1 MDIQGCY
8 MSRSVEISAAVE
20 PVQHY
25 PHYPHH
31 YPPDL
36 FVAGEQPLRLLG
48 SGLLLAVL
56 GQIDPGDY
64 APLSHLD
71 VVL

>member
-1 MDIQGCY
+1 
-8 MSRSVEISAAVE
+8 MSRSVELSAAVE
-20 PVQHY
+20 PVHHY
-25 PHYPHH
+25 PH
-31 YPPDL
+31 L

-56 GQIDPGDY
+56 GKIDPGDY

>member
-1 MDIQGCY
+1 MDIQGCC
-8 MSRSVEISAAVE
+8 MSRSVELSAAVE
-20 PVQHY
+20 PVH
-25 PHYPHH
+25 HYPHH
-31 YPPDL
+31 YPPHL

-56 GQIDPGDY
+56 GQIDPGGY